1 MLYDVVILTEDR
13 YLSDCEHNW
22 YNLQV
27 LLEDELVKD
36 ALQQQGLK
44 VARLSWSDPDFDWR
58 LTRSAIFR
66 TTWDYFDRFDEFKP
80 WLDKVQQQTLLL
92 NPAQTLLWNLNK
104 RYLLDLQAKG
114 INIVE
119 THLLEQSDNLVEK
132 MQQIACEQ
140 AIVKPLISGCARNTF
155 KLDLQQAAGMQQQFE
170 QLARQEG
177 YMLQPFQH
185 NICTEGELSLM
196 VMGGKVTHAVQ
207 KVAKQGDFRV
217 QDDHGGMVYPYR
229 ANAEEV
235 AFAEAAIAACEPVPL
250 YGRVDIVRDNNGKLA
265 IMELEL
271 IEPELF
277 FRFHRPA
284 TFKLA
289 EAVKQK
295 LQAS

>member
-13 YLSDCEHNW
+13 HLQDCEHNW

-44 VARLSWSDPDFDWR
+44 VARLSWSDADFDWG

-66 TTWDYFDRFDEFKP
+66 TTWDYFERFDEFTS

-92 NPAQTLLWNLNK
+92 NPAQTLMWNLNK

-114 INIVE
+114 INIVD
-119 THLLEQSDNLVEK
+119 THLLDKRDNLQAK
-132 MQQIACEQ
+132 MQQIGCQQ
-140 AIVKPLISGCARNTF
+140 AILKPLISGCARNTF
-155 KLDLQQAAGMQQQFE
+155 KLSQQQAEAKQQQFE
-170 QLARQEG
+170 QLALLED

-185 NICTEGELSLM
+185 NICTLGELSLM
-196 VMGGKVTHAVQ
+196 VMGGKVTHGVQ
-207 KVAKQGDFRV
+207 KVAKEGDFRV

-229 ANAEEV
+229 PTSEEI

-250 YGRVDIVRDNNGKLA
+250 YGRVDIIRDNNDRLA

-277 FRFHRPA
+277 FRFHRPGA
-284 TFKLA
+284 FKLA
-289 EAVKQK
+289 EAVKHRLSQ
-295 LQAS
+295 